1 MSRYNYASKGGDIP
15 AVPLTEIEIELAK
28 RSTEE
33 SARKDCK
40 FGAVLLNGL
49 LVWGLCFG
57 VMAGALYLLGKVL
70 EG

>member
-15 AVPLTEIEIELAK
+15 AVPLTEIELELDKRIAK
-28 RSTEE
+28 E
-33 SARKDCK
+33 SAGKSSK